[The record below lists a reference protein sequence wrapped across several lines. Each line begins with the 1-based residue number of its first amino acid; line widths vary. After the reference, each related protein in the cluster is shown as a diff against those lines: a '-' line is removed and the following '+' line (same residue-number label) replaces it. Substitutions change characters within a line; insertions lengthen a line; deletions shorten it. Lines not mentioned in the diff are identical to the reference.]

1 MGNKIGTL
9 QSTPRLQIQK
19 YYPNKRDEDG
29 QSNWQDGELV
39 HAEHMNHLEDGLA
52 EVSKLDLTPED
63 GSLSGVT
70 SDGVFHAIENTRIA
84 ISADISTRVPKQLS
98 VLPQV
103 DKNADKKLLY
113 VYVDNNGVPS
123 RMSVKDIT
131 NSKIRTVQGVL
142 PSDLQPGEYIFLE
155 KE

>member
-1 MGNKIGTL
+1 MAERIGAL
-9 QSTPRLQIQK
+9 RSTPRLQIQK
-19 YYPNKRDEDG
+19 YYPNKRDEEG
-29 QSNWQDGELV
+29 NSNWQDGELV
-39 HAEHMNHLEDGLA
+39 HAEQMNHVEDGLA
-52 EVSKLDLTPED
+52 EVSKLDLAPED

-84 ISADISTRVPKQLS
+84 ISTDVSTRVPKQLS

-103 DKNADKKLLY
+103 NANADRTALL
-113 VYVDNNGVPS
+113 VYVDNNGVPN
-123 RMSVKDIT
+123 RMSVNDIT